1 MTSIAGDASPS
12 WIKQYGF
19 HQWHY
24 FSGDAHDPSVQ
35 EVIKSQF
42 HGLLTSLV
50 PPFFCPHPTCNKDD
64 FTVSPG
70 VTGSYYT
77 RLNCVFFRELL
88 ISHPPL
94 FLTFFAKKIRNERG
108 AVIWSLHESENIMLT
123 SCKHVIYFIS
133 KVSIGKK
140 PAFYFQRT

>member
-42 HGLLTSLV
+42 HGLLTSSPFV
-50 PPFFCPHPTCNKDD
+50 PGYIFCPQPTCNKDT

-70 VTGSYYT
+70 ATGDFTLLY
-77 RLNCVFFRELL
+77 CVA
-88 ISHPPL
+88 SSL
-94 FLTFFAKKIRNERG
+94 FEVVGSF
-108 AVIWSLHESENIMLT
+108 
-123 SCKHVIYFIS
+123 
-133 KVSIGKK
+133 
-140 PAFYFQRT
+140 